1 MSNHYNEER
10 SERAWNSYYDSSEYD
25 ADLRDLAIHR
35 LTYED
40 NFANDVMSDAIC
52 DLKKEDH
59 DMAIVDPCEFGRILS
74 AIYLHKAM
82 EWSEDTLANNWS
94 ELYFEGEFDH
104 GC

>member
-1 MSNHYNEER
+1 MSNQYNEER
-10 SERAWNSYYDSSEYD
+10 AERAWERYAESAEYD

-40 NFANDVMSDAIC
+40 GFADDVMSDAIC
-52 DLKKEDH
+52 DLNKEDQ

-82 EWSEDTLANNWS
+82 AWSEDMLASNWS
-94 ELYFEGEFDH
+94 DLYHEGVYDQ